1 MKKYIMISND
11 LRNKI
16 LKEEYVANQRLPFE
30 KDLCIQYDSSKMTI
44 KKAVDILVTEGL
56 IIKRRGSGT
65 FVKDLNS
72 EEIERV
78 IMANQFRGTT
88 ALYPDKK
95 VSSKILNFSI
105 VQVPE
110 HAAKKLNIS
119 LDNFVYD
126 IRRVRYVNDKPVVI
140 EEMYMPIDLI
150 PGIKEKNIIESI
162 YEYLENELHLKIQS
176 AHRTVSVRK
185 ATEFEAEKLG
195 LESGDPVAVAEQVG
209 YLDTGN
215 TFEFSTSIHRYDEF
229 SVEIVLTR
237 D

>member
-1 MKKYIMISND
+1 MISND
-11 LRNKI
+11 IRNKI
-16 LKEEYVANQRLPFE
+16 LKGEYVANQRLPFE

-65 FVKDLNS
+65 FVKDLNP

-110 HAAKKLNIS
+110 HAAKKLNITS
-119 LDNFVYD
+119 DNFVYD

-150 PGIKEKNIIESI
+150 SGIKEKNIKESI

-215 TFEFSTSIHRYDEF
+215 TFEFSISIHRYDEF

>member
-1 MKKYIMISND
+1 MISND

-16 LKEEYVANQRLPFE
+16 LKAEYVANQRLPFE

-110 HAAKKLNIS
+110 HAAKKLNLS
-119 LDNFVYD
+119 SDNFVYD

-150 PGIKEKNIIESI
+150 PGIKEKNIKESI

-237 D
+237 N

>member
-11 LRNKI
+11 IRNKI
-16 LKEEYVANQRLPFE
+16 LKGEYVANQRLPFE
-30 KDLCIQYDSSKMTI
+30 KDLCIDYDSSKMTI

-65 FVKDLNS
+65 FVKDLNP

-88 ALYPDKK
+88 ALYSDKK
-95 VSSKILNFSI
+95 VTSKILNFSI

-110 HAAKKLNIS
+110 HAAKKLNIPS
-119 LDNFVYD
+119 DNFVYD
-126 IRRVRYVNDKPVVI
+126 VRRIRYVNDKPIVI

-150 PGIKEKNIIESI
+150 PGIKERNIKGSI

-185 ATEFEAEKLG
+185 ATAFEAENLG
-195 LESGDPVAVAEQVG
+195 LESGDPVAVAEQLG

>member
-11 LRNKI
+11 IRNKI
-16 LKEEYVANQRLPFE
+16 LKGEYVANQRLPFE

-65 FVKDLNS
+65 FVKDLNP

-110 HAAKKLNIS
+110 HAAKKLNITS
-119 LDNFVYD
+119 DNFVYD

-150 PGIKEKNIIESI
+150 PGIKEKNIKESI

-215 TFEFSTSIHRYDEF
+215 TFEFSISIHRYDEF

>member
-1 MKKYIMISND
+1 MISND
-11 LRNKI
+11 IRNKI
-16 LKEEYVANQRLPFE
+16 LKGEYVANQRLPFE

-65 FVKDLNS
+65 FVKDLNP

-110 HAAKKLNIS
+110 HAAKKLNITS
-119 LDNFVYD
+119 DNFVYD

-150 PGIKEKNIIESI
+150 PGIKEKNIKESI

-215 TFEFSTSIHRYDEF
+215 TFEFSISIHRYDEF